1 MKKYFNW
8 LRESNR
14 PKHIVVGFLIGLFFG
29 LNCAFVAGTTAEV
42 KDWLWNGAK
51 GGKLGWLN
59 GNGFDYLD
67 LYATMIGGLLGSA
80 IRYVIMYFI
89 WK

>member
-42 KDWLWNGAK
+42 KVGK
-51 GGKLGWLN
+51 GGQLGWLN

-67 LYATMIGGLLGSA
+67 LYATMIGGLIGSA